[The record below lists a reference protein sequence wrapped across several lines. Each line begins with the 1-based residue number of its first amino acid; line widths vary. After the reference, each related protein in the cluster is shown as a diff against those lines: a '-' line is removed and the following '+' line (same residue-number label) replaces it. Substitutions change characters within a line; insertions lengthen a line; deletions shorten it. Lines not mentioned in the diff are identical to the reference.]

1 VADTIVIGAGQAGLA
16 LSYHLSAAGHDHL
29 LLERGRIGERWR
41 SERWDSLRML
51 TPNWMN
57 RLPGSPAHADADGYV
72 SAAAF
77 ASYLQSYAS
86 SFGAPVVEG
95 VSVHAVS
102 RVRDGFCVRTDGGP
116 HAARA
121 VVIATG
127 EADVPR
133 VPSIAPDAPRGLAQL
148 HSSAYR
154 SPDALANGGVLV
166 VGAGPSGQQIAL
178 ELRRA
183 GRPVVL
189 AVGRHARG
197 VRRYHGRDIWSWLA
211 ELGTLDQT
219 IDEVADPVAARRTPN
234 LPLTGARG
242 GEQLDLRVLADA
254 GVLVT
259 GRLTGFDGTRAL
271 FGWTLQADVCAAEQR
286 MRRVLARI
294 DAHVGA
300 RSGEPIPPVG
310 ELAGV
315 NALDLRAA
323 GVTTVLWATG
333 YGRAYPWL
341 RVPVVG
347 ADGEL
352 VHRRGVTPVPG
363 LYALGLRFQ
372 HRRSSHLIGGVG
384 RDAEYL
390 AARIVAA
397 AARPALAAA

>member
-1 VADTIVIGAGQAGLA
+1 MADTIVIGAGQAGLA

-29 LLERGRIGERWR
+29 LLERGRTGERWR

-57 RLPGSPAHADADGYV
+57 GLPGAPAHADLDGYL

-77 ASYLQSYAS
+77 ASYLQTYAS

-95 VSVHAVS
+95 VAVQAVS
-102 RVRDGFCVRTDGGP
+102 RVRDGFCVRTDRGSQ
-116 HAARA
+116 AARA

-133 VPSIAPDAPRGLAQL
+133 VPPIAPDAPRGLAQL

-154 SPDALANGGVLV
+154 SPDALAAGGVLV

-183 GRPVVL
+183 GRSVVL

-219 IDEVADPVAARRTPN
+219 IDEVADPAAARRTPN

-259 GRLTGFDGTRAL
+259 GRLTGFDGSRAR
-271 FGWTLQADVCAAEQR
+271 FGWNLEADVSAAEQR
-286 MRRVLARI
+286 MRRVLGRI

-300 RSGEPIPPVG
+300 RSGEPIAPVG
-310 ELAGV
+310 ALAGV
-315 NALDLRAA
+315 SSLDLRAA
-323 GVTTVLWATG
+323 GVTTLLWATG
-333 YGRAYPWL
+333 YRRAYPWL

-347 ADGEL
+347 PDGEL

-390 AARIVAA
+390 AGRIVGAA
-397 AARPALAAA
+397 GRPALAAA